1 MYLALSIF
9 YLGVSVLIVS
19 LWAVLLLPLVLF
31 IIQRKVINREE
42 PYLERRFRAD
52 YTRYRSQ
59 VRRWL

>member
-42 PYLERRFRAD
+42 PYLERRFGAD